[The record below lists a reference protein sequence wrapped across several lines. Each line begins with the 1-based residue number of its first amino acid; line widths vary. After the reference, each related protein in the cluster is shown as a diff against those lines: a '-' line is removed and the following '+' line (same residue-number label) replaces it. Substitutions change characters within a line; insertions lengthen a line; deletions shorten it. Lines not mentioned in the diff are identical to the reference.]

1 MTKGILKMQS
11 PPLLFDHDLLAIR
24 RARAAGF
31 GDKGAFLHREI
42 AEHVSER
49 LMEVKKTFT
58 DGAIIGPQG
67 NIWAETLNLPNTV
80 TVPDRE
86 ILPLEESALDVAVHA
101 LALHWANDPV
111 GQLVQMRRALRPDG
125 LMIAALFGGQ
135 TLNELRSALAE
146 AETEI
151 EGGLSPRVAPM
162 GEIRELGGL
171 IQRAGLALPVAD
183 SVVLDVTYETP
194 LHLMHD
200 LRAMGETNVML
211 ARRKTPMR
219 RETLLRAMEI
229 YARNYTVNGRIKAT
243 FEVIFLTGWAPSENQ
258 QKPLRP
264 GSAQTSLAA
273 ALGTKEFKP

>member
-1 MTKGILKMQS
+1 MQS
-11 PPLLFDHDLLAIR
+11 PPLLFDHALLAQR

-31 GDKGAFLHREI
+31 GDKGNFLHREI
-42 AEHVSER
+42 SEQVSER

-58 DGAIIGPQG
+58 DAAIIGPKAE
-67 NIWAETLNLPNTV
+67 IWAQTLGLPNTRSI
-80 TVPDRE
+80 PDQE
-86 ILPLEESALDVAVHA
+86 ILPLAESSLDVVINA

-125 LMIAALFGGQ
+125 LMIATMFGGE
-135 TLNELRSALAE
+135 TLHELRSALAE

-171 IQRAGLALPVAD
+171 IQRAGMALPVAD
-183 SVVLDVTYETP
+183 SVVLNVTYETP

-211 ARRKTPMR
+211 ARRKTPTR
-219 RETLLRAMEI
+219 RETLLKAMEI
-229 YARNYTVNGRIKAT
+229 YTHNFATDGRINAT
-243 FEVIFLTGWAPSENQ
+243 FEVLFLTGWAPSADQ
-258 QKPLRP
+258 PKPLRP
-264 GSAQTSLAA
+264 GSATTPFADV
-273 ALGTKEFKP
+273 LGGKDNT